1 VAASARLLNR
11 LDHFHLAWAWRELAG
26 GGGAPSA
33 AEPPPPQ
40 PPGRRGRGRRA
51 AAN

>member
-26 GGGAPSA
+26 GGVPLATEPS
-33 AEPPPPQ
+33 EPPPP
-40 PPGRRGRGRRA
+40 PPDGLRGRSA
-51 AAN
+51 AAG